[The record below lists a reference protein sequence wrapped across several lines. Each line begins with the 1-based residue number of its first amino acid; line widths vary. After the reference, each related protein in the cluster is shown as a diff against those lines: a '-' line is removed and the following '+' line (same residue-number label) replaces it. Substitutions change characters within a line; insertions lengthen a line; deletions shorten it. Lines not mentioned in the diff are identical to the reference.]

1 MFIMQLYKYIHM
13 NTSDLSDTFFGLG
26 GQNFSGRSTAVKDST
41 VDLCGQVNAN
51 RFR

>member
-13 NTSDLSDTFFGLG
+13 NTSDLSDTFFW
-26 GQNFSGRSTAVKDST
+26 NFSGRSTAGKDST